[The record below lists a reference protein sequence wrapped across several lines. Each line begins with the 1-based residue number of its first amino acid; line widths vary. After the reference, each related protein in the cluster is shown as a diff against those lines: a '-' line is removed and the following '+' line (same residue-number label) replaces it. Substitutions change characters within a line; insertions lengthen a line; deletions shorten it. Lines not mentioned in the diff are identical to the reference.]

1 MSPQRERGPLQADAK
16 KLDSAS
22 PATPPV
28 LEAVGLGRSF
38 GPIEVLSDVSISVRA
53 ANAQAYIGQNPPGA
67 FPPPRRTWVA
77 GHILTLVGLNMYA
90 IGANEEAAELA
101 GVPSRFGERA
111 CWPLL

>member
-38 GPIEVLSDVSISVRA
+38 GPIEVLSDVSISVGA
-53 ANAQAYIGQNPPGA
+53 ANAQAYIGQNPPGP
-67 FPPPRRTWVA
+67 FPLPRRRWVA
-77 GHILTLVGLNMYA
+77 GHILTLV
-90 IGANEEAAELA
+90 EA
-101 GVPSRFGERA
+101 P
-111 CWPLL
+111 